1 MSTQEKFE
9 IKRKIQEGLELT
21 YVRLVA
27 EKRATNGELV
37 ILRNN
42 KIVMIRP

>member
-1 MSTQEKFE
+1 MSTQEKLE
-9 IKRKIQEGLELT
+9 IKRKVQEGLELT
-21 YVRLVA
+21 YVRLLE
-27 EKRATNGELV
+27 EKRASNGELV